1 VVQFYCRLD
10 IVGGECSCDSIEMA
24 GLKSELKIWLGNQ
37 NICSYNGRYVA
48 HLQSPK
54 SFWDV

>member
-1 VVQFYCRLD
+1 
-10 IVGGECSCDSIEMA
+10 MA

-37 NICSYNGRYVA
+37 NFCSYNGRYVA

-54 SFWDV
+54 SIWDV